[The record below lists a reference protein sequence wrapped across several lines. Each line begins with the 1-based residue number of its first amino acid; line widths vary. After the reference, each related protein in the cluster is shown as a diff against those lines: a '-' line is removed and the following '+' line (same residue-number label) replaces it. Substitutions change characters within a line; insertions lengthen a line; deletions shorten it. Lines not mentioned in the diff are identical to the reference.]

1 MARVTLSSS
10 ISVPFTVAATPPVR
24 PVSEVSSSGMA
35 SSSLLVHPTTPAT
48 QQTESAV
55 AIANLKMRLV
65 FISDTYRCRFGS
77 NIRIFYTHT
86 RACTD
91 YSYSRSL
98 PFGVSNIIMVNS
110 FRYASIYKAGNQL
123 KQENIRNVA
132 IIAHV
137 DHGKTTLVDRLLWAS
152 HVFRD
157 NQQVEERVLDS
168 NDQERERG
176 ITILSKN
183 IAIKYKGVKIN
194 VIDTP
199 GHADFGGEVE
209 RVLNMADGALLIVDA
224 YEGPKPQTRFVLSHA
239 LQRGLRIVV
248 VVNKIDRPNANPEEA
263 VDKVFDLMVE
273 LGATDEQLD
282 FPVVY
287 ASAVNGYA
295 RFDPDDGNM
304 DMVPLLDTIL
314 EAIPSP
320 DVDVDG
326 PVALQICTV
335 DHSSYEGRIGV
346 GRLNSGKLHEK
357 ENVLVVK
364 PDGAQNN
371 AQIRKLYTFEN
382 LGKIEE
388 SEASAGDIV
397 AVIGIEDADIGDIL
411 TDPENPVEMDPIS
424 VEEPTMAVVFEA
436 STSPLVGREGD
447 IVGARQLKE
456 RLMREKESNIS
467 MRINELEDK
476 SGIEVAGR
484 GVLHLSVLME
494 TMRREGFE
502 FQVGRP
508 RVVYKTSDAGEK
520 LEPIE
525 EATVDVPNEYSG
537 KAIEVMGTAGGIMD
551 DMASDE
557 TMTHLTFRIPTRGTM
572 GLKTRLLNATHGE
585 AMLFHHFKEY
595 GPFSGEMAGRKNGG
609 MIAMST
615 GKAVAYALDTLQERG
630 RLFVGPGDECYEGMI
645 VGESAKE
652 GDMVVNVEKSKNLG
666 NQRSS
671 GADKAIQLTPPI
683 TFTLEE
689 ALEYIQDD
697 ELVEITPESIRLR
710 KRLLSAT
717 DRKKASKK

>member
-1 MARVTLSSS
+1 M
-10 ISVPFTVAATPPVR
+10 
-24 PVSEVSSSGMA
+24 
-35 SSSLLVHPTTPAT
+35 
-48 QQTESAV
+48 
-55 AIANLKMRLV
+55 
-65 FISDTYRCRFGS
+65 
-77 NIRIFYTHT
+77 
-86 RACTD
+86 
-91 YSYSRSL
+91 
-98 PFGVSNIIMVNS
+98 
-110 FRYASIYKAGNQL
+110 

-152 HVFRD
+152 HVFRE

-183 IAIKYKGVKIN
+183 ISITYKGVKIN

-239 LQRGLRIVV
+239 LERGLRIVV
-248 VVNKIDRPNANPEEA
+248 VVNKIDRPNADPEGA

-273 LGATDEQLD
+273 LGASDEQLD

-295 RFDPDDGNM
+295 RREPDDGNM

-314 EAIPSP
+314 DEIPAP
-320 DVDVDG
+320 DVDIDG

-346 GRLNSGKLHEK
+346 GRLSSGTLHEK
-357 ENVLVVK
+357 EQVLVVK
-364 PDGAQNN
+364 PDGAERR
-371 AQIRKLYTFEN
+371 AQIRKVYTFEN
-382 LGKIEE
+382 LGKVEV
-388 SEASAGDIV
+388 AAADAGDIV
-397 AVIGIEDADIGDIL
+397 AVIGIEDADIGDII
-411 TDPENPVEMDPIS
+411 TDPESPVTEMAPIA

-436 STSPLVGREGD
+436 STSPLVGREGE
-447 IVGARQLKE
+447 IVGGRQLKE

-508 RVVYKTSDAGEK
+508 RVVYKTAEDGTK

-525 EATVDVPNEYSG
+525 EATVDVPNEYAG
-537 KAIEVMGTAGGIMD
+537 KAIEVMGTAGGIMEH
-551 DMASDE
+551 MASDE
-557 TMTHLTFRIPTRGTM
+557 TMTHLSFSIPSRGTM
-572 GLKTRLLNATHGE
+572 GLKTRILNATHGE

-595 GPFSGEMAGRKNGG
+595 GPYTGEMAGRKNGG

-630 RLFVGPGDECYEGMI
+630 RLFVAPGDDCYEGMI

-652 GDMVVNVEKSKNLG
+652 GDMVVNVEKTKNLG

-671 GADKAIQLTPPI
+671 SADKAIQLTPPI

-689 ALEYIQDD
+689 ALEYIEDD
-697 ELVEITPESIRLR
+697 ELVEVTPQSVRLR

-717 DRKKASKK
+717 DRKKAKKN

>member
-1 MARVTLSSS
+1 M
-10 ISVPFTVAATPPVR
+10 
-24 PVSEVSSSGMA
+24 
-35 SSSLLVHPTTPAT
+35 
-48 QQTESAV
+48 
-55 AIANLKMRLV
+55 
-65 FISDTYRCRFGS
+65 
-77 NIRIFYTHT
+77 
-86 RACTD
+86 
-91 YSYSRSL
+91 
-98 PFGVSNIIMVNS
+98 
-110 FRYASIYKAGNQL
+110 

-183 IAIKYKGVKIN
+183 ISINYKGVKIN

-239 LQRGLRIVV
+239 LERGLRIVV
-248 VVNKIDRPNANPEEA
+248 VVNKIDRPNADPEGA

-295 RFDPDDGNM
+295 RLAPDDDNM
-304 DMVPLLDTIL
+304 DMVPLLDTIVS
-314 EAIPSP
+314 EIPAP
-320 DVDVDG
+320 EVDVDG
-326 PVALQICTV
+326 PVALQVCTV

-346 GRLNSGKLHEK
+346 GRLVSGTLHEK
-357 ENVLVVK
+357 EQVLVVK
-364 PDGAQNN
+364 ADGTERR
-371 AQIRKLYTFEN
+371 AQIRKVYTFEN
-382 LGKIEE
+382 LGKAEVT
-388 SEASAGDIV
+388 AADAGDIV
-397 AVIGIEDADIGDIL
+397 AVIGIEDADIGDII
-411 TDPENPVEMDPIS
+411 TCPDNPVEMAPIA

-436 STSPLVGREGD
+436 SSSPLVGREGE
-447 IVGARQLKE
+447 IVGGRQLKE

-476 SGIEVAGR
+476 TGIEVAGR

-508 RVVYKTSDAGEK
+508 RVVYKTAEDGSK

-525 EATVDVPNEYSG
+525 EATVDVPNEYAG
-537 KAIEVMGTAGGIMD
+537 KAIEVMGTAGGIME
-551 DMASDE
+551 DMSSDE
-557 TMTHLTFRIPTRGTM
+557 TMTHLTFRIPSRGTM
-572 GLKTRLLNATHGE
+572 GLKTRILNATRGE

-595 GPFSGEMAGRKNGG
+595 GPYSGEMAGRKNGG

-630 RLFVGPGDECYEGMI
+630 RLFVSPGDECYEGMI

-652 GDMVVNVEKSKNLG
+652 GDMVVNVEKTKSLG

-671 GADKAIQLTPPI
+671 SADKAIQLTPPI

-689 ALEYIQDD
+689 ALEYIEDD
-697 ELVEITPESIRLR
+697 ELVEVTPQSIRLR

-717 DRKKASKK
+717 DRKKAAKK

>member
-1 MARVTLSSS
+1 M
-10 ISVPFTVAATPPVR
+10 
-24 PVSEVSSSGMA
+24 
-35 SSSLLVHPTTPAT
+35 
-48 QQTESAV
+48 
-55 AIANLKMRLV
+55 
-65 FISDTYRCRFGS
+65 
-77 NIRIFYTHT
+77 
-86 RACTD
+86 
-91 YSYSRSL
+91 
-98 PFGVSNIIMVNS
+98 
-110 FRYASIYKAGNQL
+110 
-123 KQENIRNVA
+123 KQEQLRNVA

-137 DHGKTTLVDRLLWAS
+137 DHGKTTMVDRLLFAAN
-152 HVFRD
+152 VFRS

-183 IAIKYKGVKIN
+183 ISIRYKDTKIN

-239 LQRGLRIVV
+239 LELGLRIVV
-248 VVNKIDRPNANPEEA
+248 VVNKIDRPNANPEGA

-273 LGATDEQLD
+273 LGASDDQLD

-295 RFDPDDGNM
+295 RFDPEDGNM

-314 EAIPSP
+314 KEIPAPEVEVEA
-320 DVDVDG
+320 
-326 PVALQICTV
+326 PVALQVCTI
-335 DHSSYEGRIGV
+335 DHSSYEGRIGI
-346 GRLNSGKLHEK
+346 GRLHSGVMHEK
-357 ENVLVVK
+357 ELVLVK
-364 PDGAQNN
+364 KADGSEYN
-371 AQIRKLYTFEN
+371 AQVRKVYTFEN
-382 LGKIEE
+382 LGKAEV
-388 SEASAGDIV
+388 SEAQAGDII
-397 AVIGIEDADIGDIL
+397 AVIGIEDADIGDII
-411 TDPENPVEMDPIS
+411 TDRENPVELDPIA

-436 STSPLVGREGD
+436 STSPIVGREGD

-467 MRINELEDK
+467 MRIEETEDH
-476 SGIEVAGR
+476 SGVRVAGR

-508 RVVYKTSDAGEK
+508 QVVYKTDENGNK

-525 EATVDVPNEYSG
+525 EATVDVPNDYAG
-537 KAIEVMGTAGGIMD
+537 KVIEVLGTAGGIME
-551 DMASDE
+551 DMVTDE
-557 TMTHLTFRIPTRGTM
+557 TLTHLTFRIPSRGTM
-572 GLKTRLLNATHGE
+572 GLKTRVLNVSHGE
-585 AMLFHHFKEY
+585 AVLFHHFREY
-595 GPFSGEMAGRKNGG
+595 GPFSGDMTGRKNGG

-630 RLFVGPGDECYEGMI
+630 RLFVSPGDECYEGMI

-652 GDMVVNVEKSKNLG
+652 GDMVVNVEKAKSLG

-671 GADKAIQLTPPI
+671 SADKAIQLTPPV

-689 ALEYIQDD
+689 ALEYIEDD
-697 ELVEITPESIRLR
+697 ELVEVTPQSIRLR

-717 DRKKASKK
+717 DRRKANKK

>member
-1 MARVTLSSS
+1 M
-10 ISVPFTVAATPPVR
+10 
-24 PVSEVSSSGMA
+24 
-35 SSSLLVHPTTPAT
+35 
-48 QQTESAV
+48 
-55 AIANLKMRLV
+55 
-65 FISDTYRCRFGS
+65 
-77 NIRIFYTHT
+77 
-86 RACTD
+86 
-91 YSYSRSL
+91 
-98 PFGVSNIIMVNS
+98 
-110 FRYASIYKAGNQL
+110 

-152 HVFRD
+152 HVFRE
-157 NQQVEERVLDS
+157 NQQVKERVLDS

-183 IAIKYKGVKIN
+183 ISITYKGVKIN

-239 LQRGLRIVV
+239 LERGLRIVV
-248 VVNKIDRPNANPEEA
+248 VVNKIDRPNADPEGA

-273 LGATDEQLD
+273 LGASDEQLD

-295 RFDPDDGNM
+295 RLDPDDGNM

-314 EAIPSP
+314 DEIPAP
-320 DVDVDG
+320 DVDIDG

-346 GRLNSGKLHEK
+346 GRLSSGTLHEK
-357 ENVLVVK
+357 EQVLVVK
-364 PDGAQNN
+364 PDGAERR
-371 AQIRKLYTFEN
+371 AQIRKVYTFEN
-382 LGKIEE
+382 LGKAEVT
-388 SEASAGDIV
+388 AADAGDIV
-397 AVIGIEDADIGDIL
+397 AVIGIEDADIGDII
-411 TDPENPVEMDPIS
+411 TDPESPVTEMAPIA

-436 STSPLVGREGD
+436 STSPLVGREGE
-447 IVGARQLKE
+447 IVGGRQLKE
-456 RLMREKESNIS
+456 RLMREKESNIP

-508 RVVYKTSDAGEK
+508 RVVYKTAEDGTK

-525 EATVDVPNEYSG
+525 EATVDVPNEYAG
-537 KAIEVMGTAGGIMD
+537 KAIEVMGTAGGIMEH
-551 DMASDE
+551 MASDE
-557 TMTHLTFRIPTRGTM
+557 TMTHLSFSIPSRGTM
-572 GLKTRLLNATHGE
+572 GLKTRILNATHGE

-595 GPFSGEMAGRKNGG
+595 GPYTGEMAGRKNGG

-630 RLFVGPGDECYEGMI
+630 RLFVAPGDDCYEGMI

-652 GDMVVNVEKSKNLG
+652 GDMVVNVEKTKNLG

-671 GADKAIQLTPPI
+671 SADKAIQLTPPI

-689 ALEYIQDD
+689 ALEYIEDD
-697 ELVEITPESIRLR
+697 ELVEVTPQSVRLR

-717 DRKKASKK
+717 DRKKAKKN

>member
-1 MARVTLSSS
+1 M
-10 ISVPFTVAATPPVR
+10 
-24 PVSEVSSSGMA
+24 
-35 SSSLLVHPTTPAT
+35 
-48 QQTESAV
+48 
-55 AIANLKMRLV
+55 
-65 FISDTYRCRFGS
+65 
-77 NIRIFYTHT
+77 
-86 RACTD
+86 
-91 YSYSRSL
+91 
-98 PFGVSNIIMVNS
+98 
-110 FRYASIYKAGNQL
+110 
-123 KQENIRNVA
+123 KQENLRNVA

-152 HVFRD
+152 HVFRE
-157 NQQVEERVLDS
+157 NQHVEERVLDS

-183 IAIKYKGVKIN
+183 ISISYKGVKIN

-239 LQRGLRIVV
+239 LERGLRIVV
-248 VVNKIDRPNANPEEA
+248 VVNKIDRPNADPEGA

-273 LGATDEQLD
+273 LGASDEQLD

-295 RFDPDDGNM
+295 RLDPNDGNM

-314 EAIPSP
+314 SEIPAP
-320 DVDVDG
+320 DVDAEG
-326 PVALQICTV
+326 PVALQVCTV

-346 GRLNSGKLHEK
+346 GRLHSGSLHEK
-357 ENVLVVK
+357 EQVLVVK
-364 PDGAQNN
+364 GDGGTYTAQV
-371 AQIRKLYTFEN
+371 RKVYTFEN
-382 LGKIEE
+382 LGKVEVPV
-388 SEASAGDIV
+388 AHAGDIV
-397 AVIGIEDADIGDIL
+397 AVIGIEDADIGDII
-411 TDPENPVEMDPIS
+411 TDPANPVEMEPIA

-447 IVGARQLKE
+447 IVGGRQLKE

-467 MRINELEDK
+467 MRINETEDK
-476 SGIEVAGR
+476 TGVEVAGR

-508 RVVYKTSDAGEK
+508 QVVYKIDENGNK

-525 EATVDVPNEYSG
+525 EATIDVPNDYAG
-537 KAIEVMGTAGGIMD
+537 KAIEVMGTAGGIME

-557 TMTHLTFRIPTRGTM
+557 AITHLTFRIPSRGTM
-572 GLKTRLLNATHGE
+572 GLKTRILNATHGE
-585 AMLFHHFKEY
+585 AVLFHHFKEY
-595 GPFSGEMAGRKNGG
+595 GPYSGEMAGRKNGG

-630 RLFVGPGDECYEGMI
+630 RLFVAPGDECYEGMI
-645 VGESAKE
+645 VGESAKDA
-652 GDMVVNVEKSKNLG
+652 DMVVNVEKTKNLG

-671 GADKAIQLTPPI
+671 TADKAIQLTPPI

-689 ALEYIQDD
+689 ALEYIEDD
-697 ELVEITPESIRLR
+697 ELVEVTPQSIRLR

-717 DRKKASKK
+717 DRKKAAKR

>member
-1 MARVTLSSS
+1 M
-10 ISVPFTVAATPPVR
+10 
-24 PVSEVSSSGMA
+24 
-35 SSSLLVHPTTPAT
+35 
-48 QQTESAV
+48 
-55 AIANLKMRLV
+55 
-65 FISDTYRCRFGS
+65 
-77 NIRIFYTHT
+77 
-86 RACTD
+86 
-91 YSYSRSL
+91 
-98 PFGVSNIIMVNS
+98 
-110 FRYASIYKAGNQL
+110 

-183 IAIKYKGVKIN
+183 ISINYKGVKIN

-239 LQRGLRIVV
+239 LERGLRIVV
-248 VVNKIDRPNANPEEA
+248 VVNKIDRPNADPEGA

-295 RFDPDDGNM
+295 RLAPDDDNM
-304 DMVPLLDTIL
+304 DMVPLLDTIVS
-314 EAIPSP
+314 EIPAP
-320 DVDVDG
+320 EVDVDG
-326 PVALQICTV
+326 PVALQVCTV

-346 GRLNSGKLHEK
+346 GRLVSGTLHEK
-357 ENVLVVK
+357 EQVLVVK
-364 PDGAQNN
+364 ADGTERR
-371 AQIRKLYTFEN
+371 AQIRKVYTFEN
-382 LGKIEE
+382 LGKAEVT
-388 SEASAGDIV
+388 AADAGDIV
-397 AVIGIEDADIGDIL
+397 AVIGIEDADIGDII
-411 TDPENPVEMDPIS
+411 TCPDNPVEMAPIA

-436 STSPLVGREGD
+436 SSSPLVGREGE
-447 IVGARQLKE
+447 IVGGRQLKE

-476 SGIEVAGR
+476 TGIEVAGR

-508 RVVYKTSDAGEK
+508 RVVYKTAEDGSK

-525 EATVDVPNEYSG
+525 EATVDVPNEYAG
-537 KAIEVMGTAGGIMD
+537 KAIEVMGTAGGIME
-551 DMASDE
+551 DMSSDE
-557 TMTHLTFRIPTRGTM
+557 TMTHLTFRIPSRGTM
-572 GLKTRLLNATHGE
+572 GLKTRILNATRGE

-595 GPFSGEMAGRKNGG
+595 GPYSGEMAGRKNGG

-652 GDMVVNVEKSKNLG
+652 GDMVVNVEKTKSLG

-671 GADKAIQLTPPI
+671 SADKAIQLTPPI

-689 ALEYIQDD
+689 ALEYIEDD
-697 ELVEITPESIRLR
+697 ELVEVTPQSIRLR

>member
-1 MARVTLSSS
+1 M
-10 ISVPFTVAATPPVR
+10 
-24 PVSEVSSSGMA
+24 
-35 SSSLLVHPTTPAT
+35 
-48 QQTESAV
+48 
-55 AIANLKMRLV
+55 
-65 FISDTYRCRFGS
+65 
-77 NIRIFYTHT
+77 
-86 RACTD
+86 
-91 YSYSRSL
+91 
-98 PFGVSNIIMVNS
+98 
-110 FRYASIYKAGNQL
+110 

-152 HVFRD
+152 HVFRE

-168 NDQERERG
+168 NVQERERG

-183 IAIKYKGVKIN
+183 ISITYKGVKIN

-239 LQRGLRIVV
+239 LERGLRIVV
-248 VVNKIDRPNANPEEA
+248 VVNKIDRPNADPEGA

-273 LGATDEQLD
+273 LGASDEQLD

-295 RFDPDDGNM
+295 RLDPDDGNM

-314 EAIPSP
+314 DEIPAP
-320 DVDVDG
+320 DVDIDG

-346 GRLNSGKLHEK
+346 GRLSSGTLHEK
-357 ENVLVVK
+357 EQVLVVK
-364 PDGAQNN
+364 PDGAERR
-371 AQIRKLYTFEN
+371 AQIRKVYTFEN
-382 LGKIEE
+382 LGKAEVT
-388 SEASAGDIV
+388 AADAGDIV
-397 AVIGIEDADIGDIL
+397 AVIGIEDADIGDII
-411 TDPENPVEMDPIS
+411 TDPESPVTEMAPIA

-436 STSPLVGREGD
+436 STSPLVGREGE
-447 IVGARQLKE
+447 IVGGRQLKE

-508 RVVYKTSDAGEK
+508 RVVYKTAEDGTK

-525 EATVDVPNEYSG
+525 EATVDVPNEYAG
-537 KAIEVMGTAGGIMD
+537 KAIEVMGTAGGIMEH
-551 DMASDE
+551 MASDE
-557 TMTHLTFRIPTRGTM
+557 TMTHLSFSIPSRGTM
-572 GLKTRLLNATHGE
+572 GLKTRILNATHGE

-595 GPFSGEMAGRKNGG
+595 GPYTGEMAGRKNGG

-630 RLFVGPGDECYEGMI
+630 RLFVAPGDDCYEGMI

-652 GDMVVNVEKSKNLG
+652 GDMVVNVEKTKNLG

-671 GADKAIQLTPPI
+671 SADKAIQLTPPI

-689 ALEYIQDD
+689 ALEYIEDD
-697 ELVEITPESIRLR
+697 ELVEVTPQSVRLR

-717 DRKKASKK
+717 DRKKAKKN

>member
-1 MARVTLSSS
+1 M
-10 ISVPFTVAATPPVR
+10 
-24 PVSEVSSSGMA
+24 
-35 SSSLLVHPTTPAT
+35 
-48 QQTESAV
+48 
-55 AIANLKMRLV
+55 
-65 FISDTYRCRFGS
+65 
-77 NIRIFYTHT
+77 
-86 RACTD
+86 
-91 YSYSRSL
+91 
-98 PFGVSNIIMVNS
+98 
-110 FRYASIYKAGNQL
+110 

-152 HVFRD
+152 HVFRE

-183 IAIKYKGVKIN
+183 ISITYKGVKVN

-239 LQRGLRIVV
+239 LECGLRIVV
-248 VVNKIDRPNANPEEA
+248 VVNKIDRPNADPEGA

-273 LGATDEQLD
+273 LGASDEQLD

-295 RFDPDDGNM
+295 RLDPDDGNM

-314 EAIPSP
+314 DEIPAP
-320 DVDVDG
+320 DVDIDG

-346 GRLNSGKLHEK
+346 GRLSSGTLHEK
-357 ENVLVVK
+357 EQVLVVK
-364 PDGAQNN
+364 PDGAERR
-371 AQIRKLYTFEN
+371 AQIRKVYTFEN
-382 LGKIEE
+382 LGKAEVT
-388 SEASAGDIV
+388 AADAGDIV
-397 AVIGIEDADIGDIL
+397 AVIGIEDADIGDII
-411 TDPENPVEMDPIS
+411 TDPESPVTEMAPIA

-436 STSPLVGREGD
+436 STSPLVGREGE
-447 IVGARQLKE
+447 IVGGRQLKE

-508 RVVYKTSDAGEK
+508 RVVYKTAEDGTK

-525 EATVDVPNEYSG
+525 EATVDVPNEYAG
-537 KAIEVMGTAGGIMD
+537 KAIEVMGTAGGIMEH
-551 DMASDE
+551 MASDE
-557 TMTHLTFRIPTRGTM
+557 TMTHLSFSIPSRGTM
-572 GLKTRLLNATHGE
+572 GLKTRILNATHGE

-595 GPFSGEMAGRKNGG
+595 GLYTGEMAGRKNGG

-630 RLFVGPGDECYEGMI
+630 RLFVAPGDDCYEGMI

-652 GDMVVNVEKSKNLG
+652 GDMVVNVEKTKNLG

-671 GADKAIQLTPPI
+671 SADKAIQLTPPI

-689 ALEYIQDD
+689 ALEYIEDD
-697 ELVEITPESIRLR
+697 ELVEVTPQSVRLR

-717 DRKKASKK
+717 DRKKAKKN

>member
-1 MARVTLSSS
+1 M
-10 ISVPFTVAATPPVR
+10 
-24 PVSEVSSSGMA
+24 
-35 SSSLLVHPTTPAT
+35 
-48 QQTESAV
+48 
-55 AIANLKMRLV
+55 
-65 FISDTYRCRFGS
+65 
-77 NIRIFYTHT
+77 
-86 RACTD
+86 
-91 YSYSRSL
+91 
-98 PFGVSNIIMVNS
+98 
-110 FRYASIYKAGNQL
+110 
-123 KQENIRNVA
+123 KQENLRNVA
-132 IIAHV
+132 IIAHD

-152 HVFRD
+152 HVFRE
-157 NQQVEERVLDS
+157 NQHVEERVLDS

-183 IAIKYKGVKIN
+183 ISISYKGVKIN

-239 LQRGLRIVV
+239 LERGLRIVV
-248 VVNKIDRPNANPEEA
+248 VVNKIDRPNADPEGA

-273 LGATDEQLD
+273 LGASDEQLD

-295 RFDPDDGNM
+295 RLDPNDGNM

-314 EAIPSP
+314 SEIPAP
-320 DVDVDG
+320 DVDAEG
-326 PVALQICTV
+326 PVALQVCTV

-346 GRLNSGKLHEK
+346 GRLHSGSLHEK
-357 ENVLVVK
+357 EQVLVVK
-364 PDGAQNN
+364 SDGGTYTAQV
-371 AQIRKLYTFEN
+371 RKVYTFEN
-382 LGKIEE
+382 LGKVEVPV
-388 SEASAGDIV
+388 AHAGDIV
-397 AVIGIEDADIGDIL
+397 AVIGIEDADIGDII
-411 TDPENPVEMDPIS
+411 TDPANPVEMEPIA

-447 IVGARQLKE
+447 IVGGRQLKE

-467 MRINELEDK
+467 MRINETEDK
-476 SGIEVAGR
+476 TGVEVAGR

-508 RVVYKTSDAGEK
+508 QVVYKIDGNGNK

-525 EATVDVPNEYSG
+525 EATIDVPNDYAG
-537 KAIEVMGTAGGIMD
+537 KAIEVMGTAGGIME

-557 TMTHLTFRIPTRGTM
+557 AITHLTFRIPSRGTM
-572 GLKTRLLNATHGE
+572 GLKTRILNATHGE
-585 AMLFHHFKEY
+585 AVLFHHFKEY
-595 GPFSGEMAGRKNGG
+595 GPYSGEMAGRKNGG

-630 RLFVGPGDECYEGMI
+630 RLFVAPGDECYEGMI
-645 VGESAKE
+645 VGESAKDA
-652 GDMVVNVEKSKNLG
+652 DMVVNVEKTKNLG

-671 GADKAIQLTPPI
+671 TADKAIQLTPPI

-689 ALEYIQDD
+689 ALEYIEDD
-697 ELVEITPESIRLR
+697 ELVEVTPQSIRLR

-717 DRKKASKK
+717 DRKKAAKR